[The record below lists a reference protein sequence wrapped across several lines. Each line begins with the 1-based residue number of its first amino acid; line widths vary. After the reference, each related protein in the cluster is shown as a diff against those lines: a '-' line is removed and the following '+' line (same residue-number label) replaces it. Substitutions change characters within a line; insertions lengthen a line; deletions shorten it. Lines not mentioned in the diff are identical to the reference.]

1 MAARAEKRS
10 GAAGF
15 HPGLRLHVNPVEDA
29 RRPQE
34 GTITLTLVRSRCY
47 RPGMALRPIVL
58 YPDPV
63 LLTPTERVERID
75 EEIVTLVNDMVETMH
90 AAPGIGLAAN
100 QVGVGK
106 RVFVLD
112 LSVGEK
118 ADDLHVFINPKIVES
133 SGSEVA
139 EEGCLSFPD
148 IHIDVERPF
157 LATVEAQGLDGK
169 TFTLSARGLLA
180 RAMQHEIEHLEG
192 RVFIQNLSPL
202 KRELMKRQIKK
213 RIKAGDWVATV
224 ERPQAP

>member
-1 MAARAEKRS
+1 
-10 GAAGF
+10 
-15 HPGLRLHVNPVEDA
+15 
-29 RRPQE
+29 
-34 GTITLTLVRSRCY
+34 
-47 RPGMALRPIVL
+47 MALRPIVL

-75 EEIVTLVNDMVETMH
+75 DEIASLVRDMVDTMH

-106 RVFVLD
+106 RVCVVD

-118 ADDLHVFINPKIVES
+118 DEDLHVFINPRIVEV
-133 SGSEVA
+133 SGTEVA

-148 IHIDVERPF
+148 VLLDIERPF
-157 LATVEAQGLDGK
+157 LSTVEAQGLDGK
-169 TFTLSARGLLA
+169 IFTIAGRGLLA
-180 RAMQHEIEHLEG
+180 RVMQHEIEHLEG
-192 RVFIQNLSPL
+192 RVFLQNLSPL

-224 ERPQAP
+224 ERPQVP